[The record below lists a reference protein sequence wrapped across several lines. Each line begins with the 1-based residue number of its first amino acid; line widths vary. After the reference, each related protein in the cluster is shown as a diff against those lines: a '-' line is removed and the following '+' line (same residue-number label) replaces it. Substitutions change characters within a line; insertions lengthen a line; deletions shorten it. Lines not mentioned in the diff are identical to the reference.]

1 MLPIDHPER
10 TSPVIDRFS
19 IPRPASPPSKREL
32 KRTRAARNKAKKAT
46 APPVVP
52 QTLKRVMSWQEE
64 IDSGDET
71 RASISRREELTRAR
85 VTQLMKLLELPNEV
99 RQAMLS
105 SPENYRD
112 WTIRRALTETMAKAS
127 S

>member
-1 MLPIDHPER
+1 
-10 TSPVIDRFS
+10 
-19 IPRPASPPSKREL
+19 L
-32 KRTRAARNKAKKAT
+32 KRTRAARNKEKKAA

-85 VTQLMKLLELPNEV
+85 VTQLMKLLELPEAV
-99 RQAMLS
+99 RQAMIS
-105 SPENYRD
+105 SPESYRD